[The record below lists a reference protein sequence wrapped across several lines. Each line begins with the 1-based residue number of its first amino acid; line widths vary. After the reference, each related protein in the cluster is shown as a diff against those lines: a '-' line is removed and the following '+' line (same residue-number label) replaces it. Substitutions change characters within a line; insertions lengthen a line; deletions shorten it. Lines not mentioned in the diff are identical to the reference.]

1 LIYTEINTEIK
12 VERAMKTAAMYIRV
26 STDQQTTDNQR
37 LELEKVAQQSGW
49 AIAYVFEDAG
59 ISGSKGRDKR
69 PGLDAML
76 KAATKR
82 QFDVVM
88 AWSVDRLGRS
98 LQDLIAT
105 MNELQAV
112 GVDLYLH
119 QQAIDTSTP
128 SGKALFQM
136 CGVFAEFERSMIVER
151 VNAGLTRARAQ
162 GRIGGRPKVSE
173 EIEAKIHE
181 LREEGHG
188 ILKIAKT
195 LGVGTSVV
203 QRVVSTRYPIKE
215 ESMTELHPEMSG
227 TYRPTSPYTSS
238 QNPSKA
244 IPDAS
249 RPIASSSHS
258 KPESIVHA
266 ADVIDCE

>member
-1 LIYTEINTEIK
+1 
-12 VERAMKTAAMYIRV
+12 MKTAALYIRV

-37 LELEKVAQQSGW
+37 LELEKVAEKSGW
-49 AIAYVFEDAG
+49 TIAHVFEDAG
-59 ISGSKGRDKR
+59 VSGSKGRDKR

-88 AWSVDRLGRS
+88 VWSVDRLGRS

-151 VNAGLTRARAQ
+151 VNAGLSRAKAE
-162 GRIGGRPKVSE
+162 GRVGGRPKVDQGIE
-173 EIEAKIHE
+173 EKIVE
-181 LREEGHG
+181 LRAQGLG

-203 QRVVSTRYPIKE
+203 QRVVKS
-215 ESMTELHPEMSG
+215 
-227 TYRPTSPYTSS
+227 
-238 QNPSKA
+238 A
-244 IPDAS
+244 
-249 RPIASSSHS
+249 
-258 KPESIVHA
+258 
-266 ADVIDCE
+266 